1 MKKFLVRILLFNLKN
16 MKWVEFKLVD
26 KKNDILA
33 IFSLEKWH
41 PDLVNIIKYIDVYI
55 LSASFFAYYTFSHN
69 KDSEYFWLSFYD
81 ILQNFIKWYSSNK
94 NEAIPILKE
103 MDWKNIVHEHW
114 FRMEI
119 NEIEFRSKKEKMH

>member
-1 MKKFLVRILLFNLKN
+1 